1 MSRLSAMDLA
11 FLLME
16 NQNLPT
22 HMASCLIFEPPAR
35 LKANYVARLLEVFR
49 STEVGKPFNRKLNW
63 LEDGVAS
70 WETVE
75 PDLNYH
81 VRHMALPQPGTAEQL
96 DDLLAILNAPVL
108 DRAYPL
114 WQCFV
119 IEGLEG
125 GRVGLFLKLHHAI
138 IDGGGAIK
146 AFRSAMS
153 DDPKDRE
160 IRPIWRPVE
169 NPPRRK
175 SVRVSRSRLEKFKS
189 QLSQLPSGVAG
200 VASGLMGAGAQTF
213 GLKPRDL
220 TLPYR
225 APETPFNVST
235 ASSARCYGSC
245 EIPLENVKAV
255 ASAAGCTV
263 NDVVM
268 TFVDA
273 ALHDYL
279 REHDQGL
286 DRPLVTAMAFST
298 RSEAHGTGGNQVSTD
313 LLPLGAPE
321 ATIVERLRQVHE
333 STTHVKGK
341 AQKMSKPLR
350 QLNSLLLLGASTI
363 PEITPGMT
371 AAPSYN
377 LMMSNM
383 VGPQEKLYLGGAPMV
398 ALVFLPIVPPNPGLN
413 VTFAS
418 VHGQICLAVGA
429 TPETLREPARLIELI
444 QAHFA
449 DLEQALVPKK
459 PARKKAA
466 GKKASK
472 KIPARSKK
480 AARSGAGKK
489 AASTGRKVKAR

>member
-16 NQNLPT
+16 NQNIPT
-22 HMASCLIFEPPAR
+22 HMASCLVFEPSTR
-35 LKANYVARLLEVFR
+35 LKSNYVAKLLEVFR
-49 STEVGKPFNRKLNW
+49 SAEVGKPFNRKLNW

-70 WETVE
+70 WETVD

-96 DDLLAILNAPVL
+96 DDLLAVLNAPLL

-160 IRPIWRPVE
+160 IRPIWRPVDD
-169 NPPRRK
+169 PPKRK
-175 SVRVSRSRLEKFKS
+175 SGRVSRSRLEKFKS
-189 QLSQLPSGVAG
+189 QLGQLPSGVAG
-200 VASGLMGAGAQTF
+200 ITSGLMGVGAQTL
-213 GLKPRDL
+213 GLKPSNI
-220 TLPYR
+220 TLPFR
-225 APETPFNVST
+225 APDTPFNVST

-245 EIPLENVKAV
+245 EIPLESVKAV
-255 ASAAGCTV
+255 ARAANCTV

-279 REHDQGL
+279 REHGRGV
-286 DRPLVTAMAFST
+286 DRPLVTAMAFSFRT
-298 RSEAHGTGGNQVSTD
+298 EQHGTGGNQVSTD
-313 LLPLGAPE
+313 LLSLGAPE
-321 ATIVERLRQVHE
+321 VAIVERLRQVHE
-333 STTHVKGK
+333 STTRVKGK
-341 AQKMSKPLR
+341 AQKMSTPLR
-350 QLNSLLLLGASTI
+350 QLNSLLLLGAATI

-383 VGPQEKLYLGGAPMV
+383 VGPQEKLYLAGAPMV

-418 VHGQICLAVGA
+418 VCGQICLAVGA

-444 QAHFA
+444 RAHFA
-449 DLEQALVPKK
+449 DLEQALAPRK
-459 PARKKAA
+459 PARKKTA
-466 GKKASK
+466 GKKAAK
-472 KIPARSKK
+472 KTAKKAPARKRT
-480 AARSGAGKK
+480 AARSGAG
-489 AASTGRKVKAR
+489 

>member
-1 MSRLSAMDLA
+1 
-11 FLLME
+11 
-16 NQNLPT
+16 
-22 HMASCLIFEPPAR
+22 
-35 LKANYVARLLEVFR
+35 
-49 STEVGKPFNRKLNW
+49 
-63 LEDGVAS
+63 
-70 WETVE
+70 
-75 PDLNYH
+75 
-81 VRHMALPQPGTAEQL
+81 
-96 DDLLAILNAPVL
+96 
-108 DRAYPL
+108 
-114 WQCFV
+114 
-119 IEGLEG
+119 
-125 GRVGLFLKLHHAI
+125 
-138 IDGGGAIK
+138 
-146 AFRSAMS
+146 
-153 DDPKDRE
+153 
-160 IRPIWRPVE
+160 
-169 NPPRRK
+169 
-175 SVRVSRSRLEKFKS
+175 
-189 QLSQLPSGVAG
+189 
-200 VASGLMGAGAQTF
+200 
-213 GLKPRDL
+213 
-220 TLPYR
+220 
-225 APETPFNVST
+225 
-235 ASSARCYGSC
+235 
-245 EIPLENVKAV
+245 
-255 ASAAGCTV
+255 
-263 NDVVM
+263 M

-298 RSEAHGTGGNQVSTD
+298 RTEGHGTGGNQVSTD

-321 ATIVERLRQVHE
+321 ASIVERLRQVHE

-383 VGPQEKLYLGGAPMV
+383 VGPQEQLYLGGAPMV
-398 ALVFLPIVPPNPGLN
+398 ALVALPIVPPNPGLN

-449 DLEQALVPKK
+449 DLEQALAPKK

-472 KIPARSKK
+472 KTPARSKK
-480 AARSGAGKK
+480 ATRSGAGKK

>member
-1 MSRLSAMDLA
+1 MSRLSAMDLS

-16 NQNLPT
+16 SQNLPA

-49 STEVGKPFNRKLNW
+49 SSEVGKPFNQKLNW

-160 IRPIWRPVE
+160 IRPIWRPVDD
-169 NPPRRK
+169 PPKRK
-175 SVRVSRSRLEKFKS
+175 SGRVSRSRLEKFKS
-189 QLSQLPSGVAG
+189 QLSQLPSGMAG
-200 VASGLMGAGAQTF
+200 LTSGLMGAGAQTL
-213 GLKPRDL
+213 GLKPSKI

-225 APETPFNVST
+225 APDTPFNVST
-235 ASSARCYGSC
+235 TSSARCYGSC
-245 EIPLENVKAV
+245 EIPLQNVKAV
-255 ASAAGCTV
+255 ARAAGCTV

-286 DRPLVTAMAFST
+286 DRPLVTGMAFSIRT
-298 RSEAHGTGGNQVSTD
+298 EAHGTGGNQVSTD

-333 STTHVKGK
+333 STTHVKDK
-341 AQKMSKPLR
+341 AQKMSAPLR
-350 QLNSLLLLGASTI
+350 QLYSLLLFGAATI

-383 VGPQEKLYLGGAPMV
+383 VGPQEKLYLGGAHMA

-444 QAHFA
+444 QANFA
-449 DLEQALVPKK
+449 ELEHALAPKK
-459 PARKKAA
+459 PAQKKAA
-466 GKKASK
+466 RKKASK
-472 KIPARSKK
+472 KAP
-480 AARSGAGKK
+480 
-489 AASTGRKVKAR
+489 STGRKVKVP

>member
-1 MSRLSAMDLA
+1 MSRLGAMDLA
-11 FLLME
+11 FLLLE
-16 NQNLPT
+16 NQNQPT

-35 LKANYVARLLEVFR
+35 QKANYVARVLEVFR

-96 DDLLAILNAPVL
+96 DDLLAILNAPLL

-146 AFRSAMS
+146 ALRSAMS
-153 DDPKDRE
+153 EDPRDRE
-160 IRPIWRPVE
+160 IRPIWRLVDD
-169 NPPRRK
+169 PPQRK
-175 SVRVSRSRLEKFKS
+175 SGRISQSRLEKFRS
-189 QLSQLPSGVAG
+189 QLNQLPSGVAG
-200 VASGLMGAGAQTF
+200 VASELLGAGAQTL
-213 GLKPRDL
+213 GLKPNKF
-220 TLPYR
+220 TLPFR
-225 APETPFNVST
+225 APDTPFNVST

-245 EIPLENVKAV
+245 EIPLANVKAV
-255 ASAAGCTV
+255 ARAANCTV

-279 REHDQGL
+279 REQGRGL

-298 RSEAHGTGGNQVSTD
+298 RTEAHGTGGNQVSAD
-313 LLPLGAPE
+313 LLPLGAPD

-333 STTHVKGK
+333 STTRVKGK
-341 AQKMSKPLR
+341 AQKMPAPLR
-350 QLNSLLLLGASTI
+350 QLNSLLLFGAATI

-377 LMMSNM
+377 LIMSNM
-383 VGPQEKLYLGGAPMV
+383 VGPQEKLYLGGAPMA
-398 ALVFLPIVPPNPGLN
+398 ALVALPIVPANPGLN

-418 VHGQICLAVGA
+418 IHGQICLAVGA

-449 DLEQALVPKK
+449 DLEQALAPKK

-466 GKKASK
+466 GKKTSK
-472 KIPARSKK
+472 KTPARSKK
-480 AARSGAGKK
+480 VARSGARKK
-489 AASTGRKVKAR
+489 AASTGGKVKAR

>member
-16 NQNLPT
+16 SQNLPV

-35 LKANYVARLLEVFR
+35 LKTNYVARLLEVFR
-49 STEVGKPFNRKLNW
+49 SAEVGKPFNQKLNW

-75 PDLNYH
+75 TDLNYH

-96 DDLLAILNAPVL
+96 DDLLAILNAPLL

-153 DDPKDRE
+153 EDPKDRE
-160 IRPIWRPVE
+160 IRPIWRPVDD
-169 NPPRRK
+169 PPKRK
-175 SVRVSRSRLEKFKS
+175 SGRVSRSRLEKFKS
-189 QLSQLPSGVAG
+189 QLNQLPSGVAG
-200 VASGLMGAGAQTF
+200 FASGLMGVGAQTL
-213 GLKPRDL
+213 GLKPRKL
-220 TLPYR
+220 TLPFR
-225 APETPFNVST
+225 APDTPFNVST

-255 ASAAGCTV
+255 ARAASCTV

-279 REHDQGL
+279 REHGQGL

-298 RSEAHGTGGNQVSTD
+298 RTEAHGAGGNQVSSD

-321 ATIVERLRQVHE
+321 AAIVERLRQIHE

-341 AQKMSKPLR
+341 AQQMSTPMR
-350 QLNSLLLLGASTI
+350 QLNSLLLFGAATI

-377 LMMSNM
+377 LIMSNM
-383 VGPQEKLYLGGAPMV
+383 VGPQEKLHLGGAPMV
-398 ALVFLPIVPPNPGLN
+398 ALVALPIVPPNPGLN

-449 DLEQALVPKK
+449 DLEQALAPKK

-466 GKKASK
+466 RKKAAKKAS
-472 KIPARSKK
+472 ARSKT
-480 AARSGAGKK
+480 AAKSGARKK
-489 AASTGRKVKAR
+489 VASPG